1 MRTRLIAL
9 IALPTIV
16 ALLLGGLRVEDAL
29 TRVSDYQRVEK
40 MATLGDRVT
49 TLVQEVSRER
59 DLSVGYISHHRQAS
73 DRTALTRQYSKVDRA
88 VDRLNSE
95 LDVSDAA
102 YGSLTLQ
109 NIAKVHNRIGDLS
122 IVRKT
127 VTRTKIPAIAAVTKY
142 SDSIKDLLSFDNEI
156 AQGSENPDLQQKVR
170 ALNAISL
177 AKSAASQ
184 QRGILYGALN
194 AGHFAPGE
202 YAALNDAQA
211 VQDSQVTAFQTAATP
226 RQLQDY
232 QDNVAGIQV
241 DQAADIR
248 SRALTADGAQKGTR
262 LRIGMAQRGAGDE
275 WFKAMS
281 ATVDRMRT
289 VEQHLVAS
297 ITDQSRQ
304 LQTEAQRAAMLSG
317 ALVVG
322 LLLLVLLMMIVVA
335 RSLVVP
341 LRRLREGALAIAQL
355 RLPEMVER
363 LRNSDPGTVETS
375 VVPIAVDSTDEIGEV
390 ARSFDEVHREAV
402 RLAAD
407 EALLRGNVNAMF
419 VNLSRRSQSL
429 IERQLRL
436 IDSLEQGE
444 QDSERLGSLFKLD
457 HLATRMRRNGENLL
471 VLAGQDAPR
480 RWSQPV
486 PLVDVLRAS
495 LSEVEQ
501 YERVQLQVQPG
512 FAVVGQAVNDIVHL
526 VAELVE
532 NATTF
537 SPQDTRVSVNAQ
549 PLSGGGMMLD
559 ITDNGI
565 GMPQEDC
572 TETNRRLAE
581 PPVVDVSVSRRM
593 GLFVVG
599 RLATRHGI
607 RIQLRPASSGGL
619 TVLALLPETIVNRL
633 SSAPAQRERGGAEG
647 QLAAAGLTGRPAIP
661 DSPADAFPDLAG
673 GPDAPAGPNPLDR
686 SSPTA
691 NGGATGR
698 TGDTGSFSVPGRRA
712 RNTDSFP
719 ALGRSG
725 DTGSF
730 PVPGRP
736 EGTGSFPVSNR
747 PEDTGSF
754 PVPGRPGDTGSFP
767 VSNRPEDTGSF
778 PVPGRPGDT
787 GSFPVPGRPEGTGS
801 FPVSNRPE
809 DTGSF
814 PVPGRPGDTGS
825 FPVPG
830 RPGDTGS
837 FPVADR
843 SGGTGA
849 YPVQEVPHGIGGG
862 VGPDP
867 GSESA
872 GDEQRGDTG
881 EWPVVRTGPD
891 SGSFP
896 TVSDRGPTTN
906 DERSPIFDAIESE
919 WFRRSGSRPG
929 SSGPQQT
936 EKTEVPLPET
946 PSPEQ
951 PANSAWQSPGDE
963 GWQAAAA
970 ASEPTSSGTTSS
982 GLPKR
987 VPKANL
993 VPGAAG
999 GAPAAPTSS
1008 APSAPAFTRSADTV
1022 RNRMSSFQQ
1031 GVREARAAS
1040 RDEGSEDEK

>member
-1 MRTRLIAL
+1 
-9 IALPTIV
+9 
-16 ALLLGGLRVEDAL
+16 
-29 TRVSDYQRVEK
+29 
-40 MATLGDRVT
+40 
-49 TLVQEVSRER
+49 
-59 DLSVGYISHHRQAS
+59 
-73 DRTALTRQYSKVDRA
+73 
-88 VDRLNSE
+88 
-95 LDVSDAA
+95 
-102 YGSLTLQ
+102 
-109 NIAKVHNRIGDLS
+109 
-122 IVRKT
+122 
-127 VTRTKIPAIAAVTKY
+127 
-142 SDSIKDLLSFDNEI
+142 
-156 AQGSENPDLQQKVR
+156 
-170 ALNAISL
+170 
-177 AKSAASQ
+177 
-184 QRGILYGALN
+184 
-194 AGHFAPGE
+194 
-202 YAALNDAQA
+202 
-211 VQDSQVTAFQTAATP
+211 
-226 RQLQDY
+226 
-232 QDNVAGIQV
+232 
-241 DQAADIR
+241 
-248 SRALTADGAQKGTR
+248 
-262 LRIGMAQRGAGDE
+262 
-275 WFKAMS
+275 
-281 ATVDRMRT
+281 
-289 VEQHLVAS
+289 
-297 ITDQSRQ
+297 
-304 LQTEAQRAAMLSG
+304 
-317 ALVVG
+317 
-322 LLLLVLLMMIVVA
+322 
-335 RSLVVP
+335 
-341 LRRLREGALAIAQL
+341 
-355 RLPEMVER
+355 
-363 LRNSDPGTVETS
+363 
-375 VVPIAVDSTDEIGEV
+375 
-390 ARSFDEVHREAV
+390 
-402 RLAAD
+402 
-407 EALLRGNVNAMF
+407 

-767 VSNRPEDTGSF
+767 V
-778 PVPGRPGDT
+778 
-787 GSFPVPGRPEGTGS
+787 
-801 FPVSNRPE
+801 
-809 DTGSF
+809 
-814 PVPGRPGDTGS
+814 
-825 FPVPG
+825 PG